1 MNDSKLKALINLLD
15 DPDENVYSRV
25 HDKIMHTGIEAIP
38 FLEARYG
45 LDNNPLMNERLE
57 ILMENLRNRSFIDEF
72 QRWWDNEEQDVLL
85 KGLFYV
91 NSLYYPDT
99 SLEDFKEKIEIVTG
113 KIWLELSENLTGFET
128 IKIINRNV
136 FILLGFSVL
145 PVKKTQNKAP
155 YFPEYLFINKKLSPY
170 PFVGMYCLFA
180 NKMDLPVYPVY
191 LPNLILMGYHNKDVA
206 RVAYGESTTGVL
218 FYINPYDAGSFLG
231 RKALE
236 YVVKQ
241 RNIDA
246 EEKHYKTIDSKT
258 FIHKYL
264 RYLWDMNVFSPDN
277 PSFSKLENMLLTIR
291 KEKK

>member
-25 HDKIMHTGIEAIP
+25 HDKIMLTGIEAIP

-57 ILMENLRNRSFIDEF
+57 ILMENLRNRSFNDEF
-72 QRWWDNEEQDVLL
+72 IHWWKHKEKDALL
-85 KGLFYV
+85 KGLFYI

-99 SLEDFKEKIEIVTG
+99 AFEDFKEQVDQIKKKV
-113 KIWLELSENLTGFET
+113 WLELKDNLTGFEA

-136 FILLGFSVL
+136 YILMGFRVLSAKDINQKSVH
-145 PVKKTQNKAP
+145 
-155 YFPEYLFINKKLSPY
+155 FPEHLFINKTGSPF
-170 PFVGMYCLFA
+170 PFVGMYCLIA
-180 NKMDLPVYPVY
+180 NSLDLPVYPVY
-191 LPNLILMGYHNKDVA
+191 LPGLLLMAYHNKDVA
-206 RVAYGESTTGVL
+206 REAYGESTTGVL
-218 FYINPYDAGSFLG
+218 FYINPYDGGSFLG

-246 EEKHYKTIDSKT
+246 EEKHYRTIDSKT

-277 PSFSKLENMLLTIR
+277 PAFNRLENMLLEIR